1 MHRAALIFA
10 ATLIVAALAFAC
22 GGGGSEEPEP
32 TPDTMSLASDPAPTS
47 TPEPTAAPS
56 TAAPPSIPAAPAP
69 SASEETTAEGGVF
82 RRLWADPPTL
92 DPHLTSDTTS
102 SGVVVEIF
110 SGLVAL
116 DSELR
121 LVPDVAE
128 RWEVSD
134 DGKTYT
140 FYIRENAK
148 FHDGDRVTA
157 QDFKWSMERAAH
169 PDTASPVADT
179 YLNDIVGIDA
189 VLEGEK
195 TDISGIT
202 VIDEATLRIEIDAPK
217 AYFLAKMTYPTAY
230 VLDRE
235 NVESGGR
242 TWTDAPNGTGP
253 FKLKEYRIGERIIL
267 ERNEHFYRDPAHL
280 DSIAMNLAGGQSM
293 AMYENDEIDIT
304 GVGLFDLD
312 RVLDPNE
319 ELNSELVVAP
329 PDFSISYVGFNAT
342 QPPFDDPKFRQAL
355 NHAVDKNLIAS
366 EVLSDLVKPAFGILP
381 PGFPG
386 YNPDLTG
393 LQHDPERA
401 KLLLEESKYSD
412 PNTRPRIVITVPGTG
427 GTIGLDLEV
436 VIEMWSQTLGI
447 EVEIQQVEWA
457 TYLQDLDQHKFQ
469 AYAGLGW
476 QADYPDPQDFL
487 DILFHTESAL
497 NHGQYSNAE
506 LDAILEE
513 ARTEPD
519 VNRRVELYHKAEEM
533 IVEDAAWLPLWY
545 DGERHVLIKDHVKG
559 YRITPM
565 IVPKLKNV
573 RLTD

>member
-1 MHRAALIFA
+1 MHRAALIFL
-10 ATLIVAALAFAC
+10 ATIIIAALAC
-22 GGGGSEEPEP
+22 GGGSEE
-32 TPDTMSLASDPAPTS
+32 A
-47 TPEPTAAPS
+47 EPTAQTETASMAAQPTATTAP
-56 TAAPPSIPAAPAP
+56 AAAPAA
-69 SASEETTAEGGVF
+69 SADLSSEGEPVEGGVF

-102 SGVVVEIF
+102 SGVVVEVF

-121 LVPDVAE
+121 LVPDIAE

-140 FYIRENAK
+140 FYIRENAR
-148 FHDGDRVTA
+148 FHDGKRIAA

-179 YLNDIVGIDA
+179 YLNDIVGVDA

-202 VIDEATLRIEIDAPK
+202 VIDETTLRIEIDAPK

-235 NVESGGR
+235 NVEAGGR
-242 TWTDAPNGTGP
+242 TWTDAPNGSGP
-253 FKLKEYRIGERIIL
+253 FRLAEYRIGERIIL
-267 ERNEHFYRDPAHL
+267 ERNENFYREPPHL

-319 ELNSELVVAP
+319 ALNSELVIAP

-342 QPPFDDPKFRQAL
+342 KPPFDDPKFRQAL

-366 EVLSDLVKPAFGILP
+366 EVLSGLVKPAFGILP

-386 YNPDLTG
+386 YNPELTG
-393 LQHDPERA
+393 LQHDPELAQR
-401 KLLLEESKYSD
+401 LLAESKYAD
-412 PNTRPRIVITVPGTG
+412 PDTRPRIVITVPGTG

-436 VIEMWSQTLGI
+436 IIEMWNQTLGV

-469 AYAGLGW
+469 GYAGLGW

-487 DILFHTESAL
+487 DILFHTESSL
-497 NHGQYSNAE
+497 NHGQYSNPE
-506 LDAILEE
+506 VDAILEV

-519 VNRRVELYHKAEEM
+519 VNRRVELYHQAEDM
-533 IVEDAAWLPLWY
+533 IVKDAAWLPLWY
-545 DGERHVLIKDHVKG
+545 DGERHVLIKNHVKE

-565 IVPKLKNV
+565 IVPKLKDV